1 MNHRHLIPF
10 LLPAV
15 LIVAAVVA
23 GIGMRAAAGAP
34 DAGNAPQGQYLSATP
49 VDVMANDL
57 LHDATRDVIYASIPS
72 SGGANG
78 NSIAP
83 IGRDGEVGEAVFV
96 GSEPNVLARSDDGR
110 YLYVGID
117 GAGAFRRVDLTDG
130 SVGPLWSLGSD
141 SCGLYTARDMV
152 GLSGEPDAVALSRG
166 GGCNSQIAVY
176 DNGVTRPDTI
186 QSFYGIE
193 AIEPS
198 GGPGTLY
205 GYARESPDSE
215 FHVLSTSVDGIT
227 RTQTVDGLITG
238 YTADIHYAAGRVY
251 ATDGRVVDPATLTL
265 AGAYAAQGP
274 LAVDVAAGVIY
285 FAAGDIFSGPAQLRA
300 FDLDTFLP
308 LYSATLPNFDGIAVV
323 ELIAL
328 DGDEFVIRLSDNRVF
343 LLQLTEGSAASGR
356 VTDPNG
362 YGLPGVVIT
371 DEAGHSATTDYMGDY
386 TLAPL
391 ADGTHTLTPVLD
403 GYVFNPPSIE
413 ITTPPD
419 ATGQDFSAA
428 PTPTVWGLCLPV
440 VTNK

>member
-34 DAGNAPQGQYLSATP
+34 DAGNAPQSQYLSATP

-83 IGRDGEVGEAVFV
+83 IGRDGAVGEAVFV
-96 GSEPNVLARSDDGR
+96 GSEPNVLAQSDDGR
-110 YLYVGID
+110 FLYVGID
-117 GAGAFRRVDLTDG
+117 GAGAFRRVDLTDN

-141 SCGLYTARDMV
+141 SCGLHTVRDMV
-152 GLSGEPDAVALSRG
+152 GLLEEPDAVALSRG
-166 GGCNSQIAVY
+166 GGCNSAIAVH
-176 DNGVTRPDTI
+176 DNGVMRPDTI
-186 QSFYGIE
+186 QSFYGAD

-198 GGPGTLY
+198 AGPGTLY
-205 GYARESPDSE
+205 GYARESSGADFSI
-215 FHVLSTSVDGIT
+215 LATSASGIT
-227 RTQTVDGLITG
+227 RTQTVSGLITG
-238 YTADIHYAAGRVY
+238 YTADIHYADGLVY
-251 ATDGRVVDPATLTL
+251 ATDGRVVDPATLTP
-265 AGAYAAQGP
+265 AGTYAAQGP
-274 LAVDVAAGVIY
+274 LSVDVAAGVIY

-328 DGDEFVIRLSDNRVF
+328 DSDEFVIRLSDKRVF

-356 VTDPNG
+356 VADQFG

-371 DEAGHSATTDYMGDY
+371 DEAGHSATTDYSGNY

-391 ADGTHTLTPVLD
+391 ADGPHTLTPVLD